1 MRISDWSSD
10 VCFSDLSCGGGGSPP
25 STSTASASP
34 RASPAELRIQCGKRP
49 WRRIEA
55 TGRPVSMIRKRG
67 SEDACMASIIP
78 VGAARVAGG
87 VDPAR
92 YTGPPFLA
100 TGGDAG
106 TDLPAA
112 HPEAQRLL
120 GRAGLRAGAAAR
132 PRSRR
137 RHLPPGHLPALARPG
152 AVERRLRAAL
162 PPPHRRPLRPEPQP
176 PAALLPVP
184 GGDEALAR
192 QHRRTV
198 LRVAEGTGRR
208 PAGARPAP
216 GRGQLGIATARGLGP
231 PPTGRPAAPPT
242 TAAAARTPT
251 ACNATTSTRW

>member
-92 YTGPPFLA
+92 YTG
-100 TGGDAG
+100 D
-106 TDLPAA
+106 
-112 HPEAQRLL
+112 RK
-120 GRAGLRAGAAAR
+120 
-132 PRSRR
+132 SV
-137 RHLPPGHLPALARPG
+137 
-152 AVERRLRAAL
+152 VEG
-162 PPPHRRPLRPEPQP
+162 QS
-176 PAALLPVP
+176 VS
-184 GGDEALAR
+184 
-192 QHRRTV
+192 V
-198 LRVAEGTGRR
+198 RVDHGGRR
-208 PAGARPAP
+208 
-216 GRGQLGIATARGLGP
+216 IIK
-231 PPTGRPAAPPT
+231 
-242 TAAAARTPT
+242 
-251 ACNATTSTRW
+251 NKKHI